1 MGTDPYPPI
10 SDYALIGDC
19 HSAAL
24 ISRDG
29 SVDWCCF
36 PRFDGRPVFG
46 RLLDWGRGGHFRIAP
61 CDQATVSRRYLPGT
75 NVLETR
81 FETEGGV
88 LVLTDCLPVQE
99 DREGEPYHQLLRLA
113 RCEEGELVVAFEFRP
128 RFDYGLTVPRL
139 EMLEPDLGI
148 VYGGADGLVFQSELP
163 MDQIDIGSSAAEEV
177 PLAKGDEAFTALTYS
192 SGHRLSPHRLER
204 AQVVERIEETRR
216 FWSTWSERCRYQGPY
231 REYVVRSALALK
243 ALTYA
248 PTGAIVAAPTTSL
261 PEEIGGERNWDYRYT
276 WLRDAAL
283 ELYAL
288 FRLGYTEEA
297 QAFMRWI
304 RHTTA
309 GHAEGLQVVYGIGG
323 ERLLPEFQ
331 LDLEGYRGSRPV
343 RVGNSAAHQLQLD
356 AYGYL
361 LDTAWLYHRYGGEID
376 RVFWEFLAAVAEE
389 TCRRWEEPEQGIWEV
404 RSEPRQFVSSK
415 VLAWVALDRAIRLAE
430 RLAFPGDLEHWRSVR
445 KEIRRA
451 VDTKGVDP
459 QTGAFVQA
467 FGADHID
474 ASALL
479 FPLVRFV
486 PPDDPRVRATVEQVE
501 ARLTHQG
508 LVYRYLTEDGVPGPE
523 GSFLICGFWL
533 VSNLALIGEVE
544 RATQLFESLCRRG
557 NDVGLL
563 AEEVSSQDGSFLGNF
578 PQAFSHVG
586 LIGAALNLEEVSR
599 RPGPRPG

>member
-1 MGTDPYPPI
+1 MTVAPYPPI

-24 ISRDG
+24 VSRDG

-46 RLLDWGRGGHFRIAP
+46 RLLDWERGGYFRIAP
-61 CDQATVSRRYLPGT
+61 SGDSTVSRRYLPGT

-81 FETEGGV
+81 FETEEGV
-88 LVLTDCLPVQE
+88 MVLTDCLPVQE
-99 DREGEPYHQLLRLA
+99 DRGAKPYQQLLRLV
-113 RCEEGELVVAFEFRP
+113 RCEEGKLVVAFEFHP

-148 VYGGADGLVFQSELP
+148 VYGGADGLVLQSELP
-163 MDQIDIGSSAAEEV
+163 MSQIDIGSSAAEEV
-177 PLAKGDEAFTALTYS
+177 PLGKGDEAFTALTYS
-192 SGHRLSPHRLER
+192 SGHHLSPSRLER

-216 FWSTWSERCRYQGPY
+216 FWSIWSDRCRYQGPY

-248 PTGAIVAAPTTSL
+248 PTGGIVAAPTTSL

-283 ELYAL
+283 ELYAF

-297 QAFMRWI
+297 QAFMQWVRY
-304 RHTTA
+304 TTA

-331 LDLEGYRGSRPV
+331 LDLEGYQGSRPV
-343 RVGNSAAHQLQLD
+343 RVGNSSAHQFQLD

-361 LDTAWLYHRYGGEID
+361 LDTAWLYHRHGGKID
-376 RVFWEFLAAVAEE
+376 QVFWELLAAVAEE
-389 TCRRWEEPEQGIWEV
+389 TCRRWKEPDQGIWEV
-404 RSEPRQFVSSK
+404 RDEPRQFVSSK

-430 RLAFPGDLEHWRSVR
+430 RLDFPGDVEHWRSVR
-445 KEIRRA
+445 EEIRRA
-451 VDTKGVDP
+451 VDTNGVDP
-459 QTGAFVQA
+459 ETGAFLQQ
-467 FGADHID
+467 FGSDHLD

-486 PPDDPRVRATVEQVE
+486 PPDDPRVRATVEQVV

-508 LVYRYLTEDGVPGPE
+508 LVYRYLNEDGVPGGE
-523 GSFLICGFWL
+523 GSFLVCGFWL
-533 VSNLALIGEVE
+533 VSNLALLGEVD
-544 RATQLFESLCRRG
+544 RATELYESLCRRG

-563 AEEVSSQDGSFLGNF
+563 AEEVSIQDGSFLGNF

-586 LIGAALNLEEVSR
+586 LIGAAINLER
-599 RPGPRPG
+599 ALD